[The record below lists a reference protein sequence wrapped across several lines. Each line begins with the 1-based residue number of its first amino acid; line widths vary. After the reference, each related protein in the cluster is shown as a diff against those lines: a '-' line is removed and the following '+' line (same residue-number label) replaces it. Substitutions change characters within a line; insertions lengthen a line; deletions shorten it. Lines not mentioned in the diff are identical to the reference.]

1 MWVTK
6 MLIILAILLIAL
18 NAFDFYSTYK
28 ILKNGGSEVNP
39 VMNFLIKKLGLVLAL
54 VLSKLL
60 VLICIAVL
68 VWLEMVCLLVILVCI
83 YSYVAVHN
91 FRELKGE

>member
-68 VWLEMVCLLVILVCI
+68 VWLEMVYLLVILVAI
-83 YSYVAVHN
+83 YIWVAVHN
-91 FRELKGE
+91 FREMKK

>member
-28 ILKNGGSEVNP
+28 ILRAGGNEINP
-39 VMNFLIKKLGLVLAL
+39 IMNFLIKKLGLVLAL
-54 VLSKLL
+54 VISKLL
-60 VLICIAVL
+60 VLVCIALL
-68 VWLEMVCLLVILVCI
+68 VWLEMVYLIAILVAI
-83 YSYVAVHN
+83 YIWVAVHN
-91 FRELKGE
+91 FREMKK